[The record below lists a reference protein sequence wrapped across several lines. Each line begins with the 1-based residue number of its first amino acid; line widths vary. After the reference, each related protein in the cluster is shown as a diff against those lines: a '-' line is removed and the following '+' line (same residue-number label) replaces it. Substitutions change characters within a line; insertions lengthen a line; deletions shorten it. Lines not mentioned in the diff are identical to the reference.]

1 MNTTGSVAQTPLS
14 AVIITLNE
22 ERNIGRCITSL
33 LPVADEVVVV
43 DSGSGDRT
51 VEIAQALGAKVL
63 YNKFEG
69 HIEQKN
75 FALKQAVYPLVLSL
89 DADEALSEE
98 LATSVMHV
106 KLHPDADC
114 YRMNRLTNYCG
125 KWIRHS
131 GWYPDAK
138 VRLIRNGFATWGGVN
153 PHDELVPAKG
163 AQTKHLHGNLLHYSY
178 YTINQHIN
186 QSARYAAIMAEA
198 LAKQGKRG
206 SKLRI
211 LFSPVVKFFRNY
223 LFRGGFR
230 DGYYGFVI
238 CRITAQ
244 TTFWKYVLL
253 YEKSEQRN
261 S

>member
-1 MNTTGSVAQTPLS
+1 MNTTGSVVQTPLS

-51 VEIAQALGAKVL
+51 VEIALALGAKVL

-75 FALKQAVYPLVLSL
+75 FALKQAVHPLVLSL

-125 KWIRHS
+125 KWIRHG
-131 GWYPDAK
+131 GWYPDTK
-138 VRLIRNGFATWGGVN
+138 LRLIRKGAAQWGGTN
-153 PHDELVPAKG
+153 PHDELKPITNQLSAKLKG
-163 AQTKHLHGNLLHYSY
+163 DLLHYSIISVSHHVKQIDY
-178 YTINQHIN
+178 FTTI
-186 QSARYAAIMAEA
+186 A
-198 LAKQGKRG
+198 AKQLSGTQA
-206 SKLRI
+206 SI
-211 LFSPVVKFFRNY
+211 LVIKIIASPLISFFRDYFLKFGFLDGIHGFAIATLSAFYTFLKY
-223 LFRGGFR
+223 L
-230 DGYYGFVI
+230 
-238 CRITAQ
+238 
-244 TTFWKYVLL
+244 KVLL
-253 YEKSEQRN
+253 GYHE
-261 S
+261 